1 MTDRDIPFEYYGWW
15 RIIETSQWDNEDI
28 DIIGK
33 ALISI
38 TGDDDRLR
46 MFVFL
51 AHVNC
56 KVTKTGVSFTWKGAW
71 EYDPI
76 SGTGSVKLRK
86 DGRLSGRIKI
96 KNGDESTFIAERA
109 ENRKSLSLIRQ
120 ATAINGGVGG
130 ERRLF
135 SDLWKYEE
143 APNNRFHSDRAGR
156 GVYSLL
162 CAGRDL

>member
-1 MTDRDIPFEYYGWW
+1 MARPQARG
-15 RIIETSQWDNEDI
+15 N
-28 DIIGK
+28 IIGK

-46 MFVFL
+46 MFVLL

-96 KNGDESTFIAERA
+96 KRRSGSDHD
-109 ENRKSLSLIRQ
+109 KSLKF
-120 ATAINGGVGG
+120 IN
-130 ERRLF
+130 
-135 SDLWKYEE
+135 K
-143 APNNRFHSDRAGR
+143 
-156 GVYSLL
+156 L
-162 CAGRDL
+162 CI